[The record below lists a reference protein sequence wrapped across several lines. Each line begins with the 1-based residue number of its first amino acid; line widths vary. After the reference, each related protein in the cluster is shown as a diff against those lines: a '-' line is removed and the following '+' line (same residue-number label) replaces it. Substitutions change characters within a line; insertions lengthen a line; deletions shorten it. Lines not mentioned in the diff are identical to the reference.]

1 MPITEQM
8 NAILHHEKNPK
19 DAMRELMTRPGREE

>member
-8 NAILHHEKNPK
+8 AAVLHQNKPPQLAIH
-19 DAMRELMTRPGREE
+19 ELMTRPGRTE